1 MAKNYSRY
9 VIRSIDQD
17 AAGGRPYWCG
27 GKVKDWVPGQAFA
40 TLYTQKQREQ
50 MERDNLMPARG
61 VWEVVGVSAEDFL
74 ARYKLALMRAI
85 KTDPDGFTYGLDE
98 VDMRARKI
106 VADLKTGDAEV
117 REIAKEVAITFGI
130 PATKLSLQTFLNSP
144 PSS

>member
-1 MAKNYSRY
+1 M
-9 VIRSIDQD
+9 
-17 AAGGRPYWCG
+17 
-27 GKVKDWVPGQAFA
+27 PGQAFA